1 MILLSLFL
9 LPCFKL
15 CEVLL
20 GELILMTVIITV
32 NYSFF
37 SWDMPHMISL
47 SLFYDKMSFFL
58 VLVTFWITVLMLHT
72 FGGYKKKPFKMQS
85 GILIVCLLMCI
96 LTFLFFSLNCIM
108 FFSFFEASVIPILLL
123 ILGWGYQPE
132 RVEALLNL
140 LFFTVIP
147 SMPFLVFIL
156 MYNPMWV
163 ISLTPESLGV
173 GEFAFFMVFT
183 MFLVKVPLFFTHFWL
198 PKAHV
203 EAPVSGSMVLAA
215 ILLKMGGYGIIRFL
229 PMVSF
234 SYSYYLIMS
243 VSGVGMV
250 ITCLFCFLTPDLK
263 SVVAYASVSHMNF
276 MVMGMLTEKIT
287 SMYGSVILMLAHALC
302 SSGMFYMCDVM
313 YKRSGSRSLL
323 FNKAS
328 IISSPMIS
336 FWWMMLCVYNMAFP
350 LTPGNLSEMLLGV
363 ALVKNL
369 SQLVLLLMI
378 LYFLFSAYYS
388 MFIFYMVNHGSMKS
402 EFLIWPLTMK
412 EKFVLICHL
421 MPCMMLVIMG
431 LLVY

>member
-1 MILLSLFL
+1 MFSLFL

-15 CEVLL
+15 CETLLSEVVMVLVAYVTK
-20 GELILMTVIITV
+20 G
-32 NYSFF
+32 SFF
-37 SWDMPHMISL
+37 SWDIPCFLSF
-47 SLFYDKMSFFL
+47 SLFSDKMSFFL
-58 VLVTFWITVLMLHT
+58 VLITFWITVLMIYT
-72 FGGYKKKPFKMQS
+72 FGGYKSLKKQS
-85 GILIVCLLMCI
+85 GVFIVCVLNCI
-96 LTFLFFSLNCIM
+96 LTFLFFSLNCIL
-108 FFSFFEASVIPILLL
+108 FFSLFEASVIPILLL

-140 LFFTVIP
+140 IFFTVIP
-147 SMPFLVFIL
+147 SVPFLVFII
-156 MYNPMWV
+156 MYDSLWI
-163 ISLTPESLGV
+163 ISLNPESMGV
-173 GEFAFFMVFT
+173 SKFAFFMIFA

-229 PMVSF
+229 PMVPFSF
-234 SYSYYLIMS
+234 SYYLIMS

-250 ITCLFCFLTPDLK
+250 VTCLFCFLTPDLK

-276 MVMGMLTEKIT
+276 TVMGMLTEKIM
-287 SMYGSVILMLAHALC
+287 SMQGSVVLMLAHALC

-323 FNKAS
+323 FNKS
-328 IISSPMIS
+328 SMISSPMIP

-363 ALVKNL
+363 VLIKTL
-369 SQLVLLLMI
+369 SQVVALLMI

-388 MFIFYMVNHGSMKS
+388 MFIYYMVNHGGEKN
-402 EFLIWPLTMK
+402 EFLTWPLTMK

-421 MPCMMLVIMG
+421 MPCMMLVTMG